1 VTTAVHWVV
10 ASVCSV
16 EGSQETLVTVLNRP
30 EELFNGAKIVLVS
43 VHELDVTLVAV
54 LSENDEVVDASDE
67 TVLNS
72 VGVLE
77 VVSNL

>member
-1 VTTAVHWVV
+1 MTAAVHRVV

-16 EGSQETLVTVLNRP
+16 EGEQETLVTVLNRP
-30 EELFNGAKIVLVS
+30 VELFIGAKIVVVS
-43 VHELDVTLVAV
+43 VHELDVTFEAV
-54 LSENDEVVDASDE
+54 LSKNDEVVDGSDE
-67 TVLNS
+67 TVLNG